1 MMGKMDIADASGQTL
16 NEICRTLKRR
26 RAEDGFSYRT
36 YDAGRNDPTDPS
48 TWSLPVYHGSTWSS
62 VSCIVRYLRAFPNYQ
77 SVLSQFGVDPQSIF
91 SEDGVA

>member
-1 MMGKMDIADASGQTL
+1 MDSTNASGKTL

-36 YDAGRNDPTDPS
+36 HDAGRNDLADPS
-48 TWSLPVYHGSTWSS
+48 TWSLPVYHCSTWYL
-62 VSCIVRYLRAFPNYQ
+62 VSCIVRYLHAFPNYQ